1 MKSTIL
7 KYLSDGNKPEDL
19 SVIILSFV
27 VALIL
32 GMIIYISYKFSH
44 SRAVYSAKFNISLV
58 MLVLVCTMVMKVIGN
73 NLSLSLGMV
82 GALSIVRFRTAIK
95 DSRDTV
101 YIFWCIV
108 CGICCGV
115 SEYVVAF
122 IGSGIIFGFL
132 IIFGCIKTN
141 ERFLLI
147 IHGDNSIEEEV
158 EKLML
163 VFFSGQSKIKVK
175 NTSKTRTEYIYELT
189 QEMIDKSKN
198 NDKTI
203 NDGLYAIEGVESVNL
218 VCQNEDISR

>member
-82 GALSIVRFRTAIK
+82 
-95 DSRDTV
+95 
-101 YIFWCIV
+101 
-108 CGICCGV
+108 
-115 SEYVVAF
+115 
-122 IGSGIIFGFL
+122 
-132 IIFGCIKTN
+132 
-141 ERFLLI
+141 
-147 IHGDNSIEEEV
+147 
-158 EKLML
+158 
-163 VFFSGQSKIKVK
+163 
-175 NTSKTRTEYIYELT
+175 ELY
-189 QEMIDKSKN
+189 Q
-198 NDKTI
+198 
-203 NDGLYAIEGVESVNL
+203 
-218 VCQNEDISR
+218 